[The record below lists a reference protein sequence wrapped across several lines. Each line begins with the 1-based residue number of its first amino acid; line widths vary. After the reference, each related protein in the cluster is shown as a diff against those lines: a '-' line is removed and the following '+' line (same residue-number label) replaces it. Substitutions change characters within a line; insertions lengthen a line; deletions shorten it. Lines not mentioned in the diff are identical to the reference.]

1 MSSNIEDGV
10 AQTPHS
16 ILLHPWINRLN
27 EVYFRY
33 LFASEERK
41 PLAIDF
47 LSSVFADKEAICL
60 SGKIVDVKVHTE
72 VPLSTCS
79 QLLTNFLDLEVISEK
94 DEHVFVAL
102 MTTPEP
108 VSVKGDLKSF
118 IGDNDLFY
126 CSYLISRQDHRISD
140 LEPLPEAK
148 PVMVV
153 NLLQFELHTDR
164 EQYHSRYEMRETTTH
179 ALLTDLFSI
188 HHIEIPKC
196 VKGSDPAKQDSRL
209 RQWCYYLTGN
219 KNFSLRGEIYDQLVE
234 ADFNFVNDSKLMAL
248 YRTQEDVATRLQG
261 LLTQAWRNG
270 RDEASE
276 KLFATARRLL
286 DSGMSKEQVQQ
297 FTELPSFLIER
308 ISRS

>member
-1 MSSNIEDGV
+1 
-10 AQTPHS
+10 
-16 ILLHPWINRLN
+16 
-27 EVYFRY
+27 
-33 LFASEERK
+33 
-41 PLAIDF
+41 
-47 LSSVFADKEAICL
+47 
-60 SGKIVDVKVHTE
+60 
-72 VPLSTCS
+72 
-79 QLLTNFLDLEVISEK
+79 
-94 DEHVFVAL
+94 
-102 MTTPEP
+102 
-108 VSVKGDLKSF
+108 
-118 IGDNDLFY
+118 
-126 CSYLISRQDHRISD
+126 
-140 LEPLPEAK
+140 
-148 PVMVV
+148 
-153 NLLQFELHTDR
+153 
-164 EQYHSRYEMRETTTH
+164 MRETTTH

-209 RQWCYYLTGN
+209 RQWCYYLMGN

-261 LLTQAWRNG
+261 LLTHAWRNG
-270 RDEASE
+270 RDEESE